1 MADDGSRRRNTDF
14 RTAVADIK
22 AIATVLAMEAE
33 HRLGGRTARVLGVVA
48 LFAIVV
54 TLLFAFLNWY
64 VAPIKPSEKKDLVLA
79 MAQILGGTALLSGL
93 YFTWRTLRTNQE
105 GQITERFTRAINQLG
120 STEPEIRLGG
130 IYALER
136 IARDSE
142 RDRSTITQVLSAYI
156 RQNSPWEG
164 GKLSDDDLELSRKQ
178 LGPGKNIV
186 EYQHRKLDI
195 QAALDVI
202 RVLLKLSK
210 RHEDISGRRPLYLNN
225 TDLKFADLR
234 EASLERV
241 SIRNA
246 NLLGSRLDE
255 SILKRAHLRTTILV
269 GARLRGTNFEGA
281 SLEKVNFDKAH
292 LQKAN
297 FKAANLSDVTFSGA
311 NLNGADLRGAK
322 HLTQRQ
328 LENAGGDKNTKLP
341 PGLKPPAHW
350 GVRIEG
356 P

>member
-1 MADDGSRRRNTDF
+1 
-14 RTAVADIK
+14 
-22 AIATVLAMEAE
+22 
-33 HRLGGRTARVLGVVA
+33 VA

-164 GKLSDDDLELSRKQ
+164 GKLSDDDLELSRK
-178 LGPGKNIV
+178 
-186 EYQHRKLDI
+186 
-195 QAALDVI
+195 
-202 RVLLKLSK
+202 
-210 RHEDISGRRPLYLNN
+210 
-225 TDLKFADLR
+225 
-234 EASLERV
+234 
-241 SIRNA
+241 
-246 NLLGSRLDE
+246 
-255 SILKRAHLRTTILV
+255 
-269 GARLRGTNFEGA
+269 
-281 SLEKVNFDKAH
+281 
-292 LQKAN
+292 
-297 FKAANLSDVTFSGA
+297 
-311 NLNGADLRGAK
+311 
-322 HLTQRQ
+322 
-328 LENAGGDKNTKLP
+328 
-341 PGLKPPAHW
+341 
-350 GVRIEG
+350 
-356 P
+356 